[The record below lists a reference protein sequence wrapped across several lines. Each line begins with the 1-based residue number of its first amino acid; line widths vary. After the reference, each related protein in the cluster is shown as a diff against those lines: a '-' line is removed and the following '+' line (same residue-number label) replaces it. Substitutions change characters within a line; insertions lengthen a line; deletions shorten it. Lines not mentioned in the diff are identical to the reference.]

1 MTTHLQGLLQEETQ
15 LDKSSQLSSVVV
27 SLSDMMQM
35 TSGNKYNKEFLINN
49 QLKYLRNSKNFV
61 SIKF

>member
-35 TSGNKYNKEFLINN
+35 TSGNKYNKEVLINN